1 MDLNSFM
8 IKSVD
13 FNQFE
18 SLLMLNN
25 SSQLRDDVSFRW
37 NDFREFLSPI
47 FGDFL
52 LASWKWFSQSFWIFN
67 LWEGGR
73 K

>member
-52 LASWKWFSQSFWIFN
+52 LAS
-67 LWEGGR
+67 
-73 K
+73 